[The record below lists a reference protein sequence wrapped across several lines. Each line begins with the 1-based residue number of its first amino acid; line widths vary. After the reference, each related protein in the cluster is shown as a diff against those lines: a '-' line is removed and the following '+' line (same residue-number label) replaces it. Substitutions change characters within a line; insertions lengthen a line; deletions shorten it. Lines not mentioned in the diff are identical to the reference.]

1 MKRRLF
7 ITMKQINT
15 NNKLGLTFTYQTQFP
30 NNNQTSNPVTALLM
44 SKFIIAPQFFLQ
56 VRT

>member
-1 MKRRLF
+1 
-7 ITMKQINT
+7 MKQINT

-44 SKFIIAPQFFLQ
+44 SKFNIAPQSFLQ